1 MGRRPKARDQ
11 AKMRSKTRAKM
22 QPKTRAK
29 MQPKTRQRK
38 PAAPKRRHRPAAA
51 RRRSAS
57 TAGRKTK
64 PETKIARLHRELN
77 EAFQLQ
83 AATAE
88 VLQIISSSPGDL
100 QPAFGKMLAHAA
112 RICDAKY
119 GNVFH
124 LQGDALHL
132 VASHNTPKAL
142 IEARRVVRLN
152 PQLPFGRMVA
162 TKAAV
167 QVADIM
173 AEQAYTVGRDPRL
186 VAPVEIG
193 GARTVLV
200 VPMLKEGEVIGAFS
214 LYRQEVRPFTD
225 KQIELL
231 TNFAAQAV
239 IAVEN
244 TRLLNELRQRTDE
257 LGRSMSELQHE
268 RNNKL
273 MNMEAM
279 AASLGHE
286 VRQPLASIASNGSA
300 ARRFLGH
307 DPPNFDEARLAL
319 ERMVRDSHRAS
330 QVFDNLRALFGKA
343 DRGHEPI
350 DMNELTLG
358 VLQTL
363 EQELKDRDI
372 TTRAELTS
380 QLPQVFGHRGQLQE
394 VFINLVRNAIEAME
408 SRKDGQRVLNVR
420 AALDGDGTIVVDVE
434 DSGPGIDPERLANI
448 FDAFITT
455 KPHGMGLGLAICR
468 MIIERHAGKLSALP
482 AQPGGSIFRVV
493 LPGSGPAAAR

>member
-1 MGRRPKARDQ
+1 MGRRTRRRPKAGDS
-11 AKMRSKTRAKM
+11 AKTR
-22 QPKTRAK
+22 R
-29 MQPKTRQRK
+29 RK
-38 PAAPKRRHRPAAA
+38 PAAPKRRHRPATA
-51 RRRSAS
+51 RRRGVATS
-57 TAGRKTK
+57 RKSK
-64 PETKIARLHRELN
+64 PETKVARLRRELN
-77 EAFQLQ
+77 EALQLQ

-112 RICDAKY
+112 SICDARY
-119 GNVFH
+119 GNVFR
-124 LQGDALHL
+124 LEGDALHL
-132 VASHNTPKAL
+132 VASHNTPRAL

-152 PQLPFGRMVA
+152 PKLPFGRMVA

-167 QVADIM
+167 QVPDIT
-173 AEQAYTVGRDPRL
+173 AEEAYVVGRDPRL
-186 VAPVEIG
+186 ALPIQIG

-225 KQIELL
+225 KQVELL
-231 TNFAAQAV
+231 TSFAAQAV

-307 DPPNFDEARLAL
+307 EPPNFAEARLAL

-350 DMNELTLG
+350 DINELTLG
-358 VLQTL
+358 VLATL
-363 EQELKDRDI
+363 DQELKDRDV
-372 TTRAELTS
+372 TTRAELTA

-394 VFINLVRNAIEAME
+394 VFVNLIRNAIEAME
-408 SRKDGQRVLNVR
+408 SCKDERRLLQVR
-420 AALDGDGTIVVDVE
+420 AALDGEGIIIDVE

-482 AQPGGSIFRVV
+482 AQPGGSIFRVA
-493 LPGSGPAAAR
+493 LPGSGPGVTR

>member
-1 MGRRPKARDQ
+1 MGRRPKAGDQ
-11 AKMRSKTRAKM
+11 AKVRSKTR
-22 QPKTRAK
+22 R
-29 MQPKTRQRK
+29 RK
-38 PAAPKRRHRPAAA
+38 PAAPKRRHGPAA
-51 RRRSAS
+51 RRRSAAA
-57 TAGRKTK
+57 AGRKTK

-77 EAFQLQ
+77 EALQLQ

-88 VLQIISSSPGDL
+88 VLRIISSSPGDL

-119 GNVFH
+119 GNVYR

-132 VASHNTPKAL
+132 VASHNIPAAL
-142 IEARRVVRLN
+142 VEARRVVRLN
-152 PQLPFGRMVA
+152 PKLPFGRMVA

-167 QVADIM
+167 RVADITT
-173 AEQAYTVGRDPRL
+173 EEAYVVGRDPQL

-193 GARTVLV
+193 GARSILV
-200 VPMLKEGEVIGAFS
+200 VPMLKDGEVVGAFS

-225 KQIELL
+225 KQVELL

-239 IAVEN
+239 IAAEN

-257 LGRSMSELQHE
+257 LGRSMAELQHE

-358 VLQTL
+358 VLQAL
-363 EQELKDRDI
+363 DQELKDRDI
-372 TTRAELTS
+372 TTRAELAS

-394 VFINLVRNAIEAME
+394 VFINLIRNAIEAME
-408 SRKDGQRVLNVR
+408 SRKDGQRLLHVR
-420 AALDGDGTIVVDVE
+420 AALDGDGTIIVDVE

-482 AQPGGSIFRVV
+482 GQPSGSIFRVV
-493 LPGSGPAAAR
+493 LPGSGATAAR

>member
-1 MGRRPKARDQ
+1 
-11 AKMRSKTRAKM
+11 MR
-22 QPKTRAK
+22 
-29 MQPKTRQRK
+29 
-38 PAAPKRRHRPAAA
+38 
-51 RRRSAS
+51 
-57 TAGRKTK
+57 
-64 PETKIARLHRELN
+64 LNRELN
-77 EAFQLQ
+77 EALQLQ

-88 VLQIISSSPGDL
+88 VLHIISSSPGDL

-112 RICDAKY
+112 RICDAGY
-119 GNVFH
+119 GNVFR

-132 VASHNTPKAL
+132 VASHNTPPAL
-142 IEARRVVRLN
+142 VEARRVVRLN
-152 PQLPFGRMVA
+152 PKLPFGRMVA

-167 QVADIM
+167 QVADIT
-173 AEQAYTVGRDPRL
+173 AEESYVVGRDPRL
-186 VAPVEIG
+186 ALPIEIG

-200 VPMLKEGEVIGAFS
+200 VPMLKEGNVIGAFS
-214 LYRQEVRPFTD
+214 LYRQEVRPFTG
-225 KQIELL
+225 KQVELL
-231 TNFAAQAV
+231 TGFAAQAV

-257 LGRSMSELQHE
+257 LGRSIAELQHE

-330 QVFDNLRALFGKA
+330 QVFDNLRALFGRA
-343 DRGHEPI
+343 DRGHEPV
-350 DMNELTLG
+350 DMNELTQS
-358 VLQTL
+358 VLQAL
-363 EQELKDRDI
+363 DQELKDRAI
-372 TTRAELTS
+372 TTRAELAAE
-380 QLPQVFGHRGQLQE
+380 LPQVLGHRGQLQE
-394 VFINLVRNAIEAME
+394 VFINLIRNAIEAMD
-408 SRKDGQRVLNVR
+408 SPKDDRRVLHVR
-420 AALDGDGTIVVDVE
+420 AARDGDNAIVVDVE

-448 FDAFITT
+448 FEAFITT

-468 MIIERHAGKLSALP
+468 MIIERHAGKLWALP
-482 AQPGGSIFRVV
+482 AQPSGSIFRVM
-493 LPGSGPAAAR
+493 LPGSGPA

>member
-1 MGRRPKARDQ
+1 MGRRTGRRPKADDQ
-11 AKMRSKTRAKM
+11 TKTGSKSR
-22 QPKTRAK
+22 R
-29 MQPKTRQRK
+29 RK
-38 PAAPKRRHRPAAA
+38 PAAPKRRHRPAAV
-51 RRRSAS
+51 RRRGAAA
-57 TAGRKTK
+57 AGPKTK
-64 PETKIARLHRELN
+64 PETKVARLRRELN
-77 EAFQLQ
+77 EALQLQ
-83 AATAE
+83 AATGE

-119 GNVFH
+119 GNVFR
-124 LQGDALHL
+124 LQGDALHM
-132 VASHNTPKAL
+132 VASHNTPQAL

-152 PQLPFGRMVA
+152 PQLPFGRMVV

-173 AEQAYTVGRDPRL
+173 AEEAYVVGRDPRL
-186 VAPVEIG
+186 TLPVQIG

-200 VPMLKEGEVIGAFS
+200 VPMLKEGDVIGAFS

-225 KQIELL
+225 KQVELL
-231 TNFAAQAV
+231 TAFAAQAV

-257 LGRSMSELQHE
+257 LGRSMAELQHE

-363 EQELKDRDI
+363 DQELKDRGV
-372 TTRAELTS
+372 TTRAELKS
-380 QLPQVFGHRGQLQE
+380 ALPQVFGHRGQLQE
-394 VFINLVRNAIEAME
+394 VFINLIRNAIEAME
-408 SRKDGQRVLNVR
+408 SPKDGPRLLQLR

-468 MIIERHAGKLSALP
+468 MIIERHAGTLSALP
-482 AQPGGSIFRVV
+482 GEPNGSIFRVM
-493 LPGSGPAAAR
+493 LPGSGPVAAS